1 MIFILSLVRTYQL
14 IHCQSIRNL
23 ELAVHNKAKKT
34 PTHFFTDANIINKPF
49 ILQNSNHQREVV

>member
-14 IHCQSIRNL
+14 IHCQNIRNL

-34 PTHFFTDANIINKPF
+34 PTHFFIDANIINKPF